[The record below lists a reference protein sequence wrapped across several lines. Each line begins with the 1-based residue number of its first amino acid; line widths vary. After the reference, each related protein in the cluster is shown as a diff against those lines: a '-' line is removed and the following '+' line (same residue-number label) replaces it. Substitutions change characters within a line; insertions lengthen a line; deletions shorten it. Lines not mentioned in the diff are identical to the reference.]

1 MISGVFSVCLVVTLL
16 LFSTILTLM
25 LWILGM
31 LLNQLQK
38 GEAASRRVFAVIDL
52 EPSIYDKE
60 DALPLEEPIRS
71 ISFEDVSFSYPSS
84 ESNVLNNINFEV
96 SSGEFLGVMGH
107 TGAGKSTILKL
118 IEKFYEP
125 QNGKVLINGND
136 INDYSIK
143 SVRSKIGFVSQ
154 DPFLF
159 YGTIKQNVSYAREAT
174 DEEIFN
180 ALEMAGAS
188 EFISQLA
195 NGLDTM
201 VGDRGVMFSG
211 VLLALFSLARAM

>member
-1 MISGVFSVCLVVTLL
+1 
-16 LFSTILTLM
+16 
-25 LWILGM
+25 
-31 LLNQLQK
+31 
-38 GEAASRRVFAVIDL
+38 
-52 EPSIYDKE
+52 
-60 DALPLEEPIRS
+60 
-71 ISFEDVSFSYPSS
+71 
-84 ESNVLNNINFEV
+84 
-96 SSGEFLGVMGH
+96 MGH

-143 SVRSKIGFVSQ
+143 SVRSKNRFRFT

-188 EFISQLA
+188 EFYFTISQWI
-195 NGLDTM
+195 GYD
-201 VGDRGVMFSG
+201 GR
-211 VLLALFSLARAM
+211 R